1 MTVPLSAKLAK
12 SLGFM
17 RHVRGWPAI
26 ATKLAKHDVE
36 FESRRGKARFA
47 GNLKSSIDR
56 EAYLYGSYD
65 WHKIAPFLAQAARR
79 GIIADVGANIG
90 NHTLAFARHFSRVI
104 SFEPNPQIWPLIER
118 NIAINPWAD
127 IELRKMGLGDEAA
140 DLPIFVNDNHGL
152 STFLD
157 GELDNAHGLSAHIA
171 VGDEELRGIAI
182 DALKIDVQGFEPN
195 VLRGLRET
203 IEANRPLIWVEI
215 SETMLHTPTASAL
228 AELIPVPFRM
238 MRYVSRKGV
247 LLNRTELVE
256 HTTEHL
262 PVGDYLVIPVGYSTS
277 PASDRIS
284 RQNTKASS
292 ISPLD
297 SNFV

>member
-36 FESRRGKARFA
+36 FESRRGDARFA
-47 GNLKSSIDR
+47 GNLKSLIDR

-65 WHKIAPFLAQAARR
+65 WHKIAPFLAQATRR
-79 GIIADVGANIG
+79 GTIADVGANIG
-90 NHTLAFARHFSRVI
+90 NHSLAFARHFDRVI
-104 SFEPNPQIWPLIER
+104 SFEPNPQIWPSIER

-127 IELRKMGLGDEAA
+127 IELRKVGLGDAAA

-157 GELDNAHGLSAHIA
+157 GELDNAHCLTAHIS

-195 VLRGLRET
+195 VLRGLCET
-203 IEANRPLIWVEI
+203 IAANRPLIWVEI
-215 SETMLHTPTASAL
+215 SETMLHTPTTSAL
-228 AELIPVPFRM
+228 GELIPVPFRL
-238 MRYVSRKGV
+238 MRYTGRKGAF
-247 LLNRTELVE
+247 LNRTELVE

-262 PVGDYLVIPVGYSTS
+262 PVGDYLIIPEGYTS
-277 PASDRIS
+277 APTSGCKS
-284 RQNTKASS
+284 RR
-292 ISPLD
+292 
-297 SNFV
+297 

>member
-36 FESRRGKARFA
+36 FESRRGEARFA

-65 WHKIAPFLAQAARR
+65 WHKIAPFLAHANRR
-79 GIIADVGANIG
+79 GMIVDVGANIG
-90 NHTLAFARHFSRVI
+90 NHSLAFARHFQRVI

-127 IELRKMGLGDEAA
+127 VELRKMGLGDVAA

-171 VGDEELRGIAI
+171 VGDDELRDVAI
-182 DALKIDVQGFEPN
+182 DAIKIDVQGFEPN
-195 VLRGLRET
+195 VLRGLSET
-203 IEANRPLIWVEI
+203 IKANLPLIWVEI
-215 SETMLHTPTASAL
+215 SETTLHTPTTAAL
-228 AELIPVPFRM
+228 AELIPVPFRLM
-238 MRYVSRKGV
+238 LYTARKGA
-247 LLNRTELVE
+247 LFNRTELAE
-256 HTTEHL
+256 HTAENL
-262 PVGDYLVIPVGYSTS
+262 PVGDYLVIPEGYSTS
-277 PASDRIS
+277 PMSDIRS
-284 RQNTKASS
+284 RQ
-292 ISPLD
+292 
-297 SNFV
+297 